1 MKKQEWIHGAT
12 CHDYLKPYKSILWLD
27 FMNPLKGEDYDA
39 LMYDVG
45 LAVKDTD
52 YVKANVFH

>member
-1 MKKQEWIHGAT
+1 MIGF
-12 CHDYLKPYKSILWLD
+12 YGY
-27 FMNPLKGEDYDA
+27 PLKGEDYDA

>member
-1 MKKQEWIHGAT
+1 
-12 CHDYLKPYKSILWLD
+12 
-27 FMNPLKGEDYDA
+27 MNPLKGEDYDA